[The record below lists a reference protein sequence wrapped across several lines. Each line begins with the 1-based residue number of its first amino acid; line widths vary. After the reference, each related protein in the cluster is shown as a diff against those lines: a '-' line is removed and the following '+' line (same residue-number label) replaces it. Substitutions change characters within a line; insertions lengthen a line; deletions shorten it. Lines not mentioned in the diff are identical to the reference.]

1 MILTLTM
8 MTTTIPVHAAT
19 RKDTNKK
26 GILLASSMVG
36 NTAVLH
42 ELGVT
47 QITYNLPLSS
57 LTKNGTY
64 PYKYKGTTYYF
75 NTGTING
82 YDSLM
87 TRMHAAG
94 ISVTMIVLNDW
105 NGGDAALVHPLS
117 RGYGGANYYAFN
129 TADQAGINKLEAI
142 AHFLSD
148 RYSGKMGVIDNWI
161 IGNEANA
168 RQEWNYMS
176 PSAGLNTCAQEYA
189 KALRIFHDAVISRNP
204 QARVYASIDHEWSAV
219 DNPSAHYSG
228 KDFLNA
234 MQAYIAATGNFD
246 YGIAIHP
253 YNVPLY
259 KADTWN
265 VGVHATHTP
274 DSPYITTANLD
285 VFTDYISQPAFLS
298 PTGAVR
304 SVLCSELA
312 FTSIPYG
319 GCYSNGAVQA
329 AAASYAYLAAESNQH
344 IDGIFLQEM
353 DSPLEIASSG
363 IAGGLMNTNGQKK
376 PAYAA
381 YAGINNPKTR
391 NAIVR
396 AMNVAAGKDLLQTIV
411 AR

>member
-1 MILTLTM
+1 MKKLMEYVKKTGMFVSLMTLTLTM
-8 MTTTIPVHAAT
+8 MTTAMPVHAAA

-26 GILLASSMVG
+26 GILLASSMAG

-47 QITYNLPLSS
+47 QITYNLPLSI

-75 NTGTING
+75 NAGTING

-105 NGGDAALVHPLS
+105 NGGDTALIHPLS
-117 RGYGGANYYAFN
+117 RGYSGANYYAFN

-142 AHFLSD
+142 AHFLAD

-176 PSAGLNTCAQEYA
+176 SSAGLTVCAQEYG
-189 KALRIFHDAVISRNP
+189 KALRIFYNAVTSHNP
-204 QARVYASIDHEWSAV
+204 QARVYASLDHEWSAV

-234 MQAYIAATGNFD
+234 MQAYITGTSNFD
-246 YGIAIHP
+246 FGIAIHP

-265 VGVHATHTP
+265 VGAYATHSV
-274 DSPYITTANLD
+274 DSPYI
-285 VFTDYISQPAFLS
+285 
-298 PTGAVR
+298 
-304 SVLCSELA
+304 
-312 FTSIPYG
+312 
-319 GCYSNGAVQA
+319 
-329 AAASYAYLAAESNQH
+329 
-344 IDGIFLQEM
+344 
-353 DSPLEIASSG
+353 SSC
-363 IAGGLMNTNGQKK
+363 
-376 PAYAA
+376 
-381 YAGINNPKTR
+381 
-391 NAIVR
+391 
-396 AMNVAAGKDLLQTIV
+396 
-411 AR
+411 